1 MRSQDVGRWGF
12 DPRQN
17 GALAAAKAAER
28 DYNRA
33 QVAQDQADTDNN
45 RRVAKMARYKTR
57 VGDSVTKPESL
68 NSVEAALDGL
78 FEMSN
83 DALDLVTDAA
93 RREVERSQSSAVD
106 RKRFP
111 EQPTRPNLNP
121 EVK

>member
-12 DPRQN
+12 DPR
-17 GALAAAKAAER
+17 GHDALAAAKQAER

-33 QVAQDQADTDNN
+33 QAAQDQADTDNN
-45 RRVAKMARYKTR
+45 IRIAMSKFKTQF
-57 VGDSVTKPESL
+57 GDSVTTPASFDP
-68 NSVEAALDGL
+68 VEAALDGL
-78 FEMSN
+78 FELTN

-111 EQPTRPNLNP
+111 EQATRPNF